1 MTASVSPIARPQLS
15 IGVYLNSPELT
26 RSVEQALLDEILQD
40 RYTLS
45 VAQSEADFFQLI
57 EHHKQH
63 LDCLILE
70 DEEHLIVALDWLQT
84 EAALLPTVIL
94 QPEPRQPDRIDQKI
108 GFLYHTAK
116 VWMSIAELESLDTY
130 IAQAIDAFLNLS
142 PMCQLPNPITPTDV
156 TRDLIAQ
163 NFLMMQQ
170 RRLTDKLKERLGYL
184 GIYYKRSPKAFL
196 RNLLPDEQAE
206 FLEQLRVEYRLI
218 VLSYFQDD
226 RDLNQRIDNFVNA
239 AFFADVP
246 VSQIV
251 EIHMELMDE
260 FAKQLRLEGRSEEI
274 LLDYRLTLID
284 TIAHL
289 CEMYRRSI
297 PRES

>member
-1 MTASVSPIARPQLS
+1 MLVQ
-15 IGVYLNSPELT
+15 
-26 RSVEQALLDEILQD
+26 DD

-45 VAQSEADFFQLI
+45 IAQSEADFFQLI
-57 EHHKQH
+57 DHQKQQ
-63 LDCLILE
+63 LDCLILQ
-70 DEEHLIVALDWLQT
+70 DGKALETVLNRLRT
-84 EAALLPTVIL
+84 EAILLPIVIL
-94 QPEPRQPDRIDQKI
+94 HSDQRQLDLR
-108 GFLYHTAK
+108 FFYHTA
-116 VWMSIAELESLDTY
+116 ELWVSFKELDHLETW
-130 IAQAIDAFLNLS
+130 IDRAIEEFLALS
-142 PMCQLPNPITPTDV
+142 PVCQLPDTITPPDFTQ
-156 TRDLIAQ
+156 DLIAQ
-163 NFLMMQQ
+163 NFLMLQQ

-196 RNLLPDEQAE
+196 KNLPPQEQQE
-206 FLEQLRVEYRLI
+206 FLKELRIEYRVIILN
-218 VLSYFQDD
+218 YFQEDL
-226 RDLNQRIDNFVNA
+226 DLNQRIDNFVNA

-260 FAKQLRLEGRSEEI
+260 FAKQLKLEGRSEEI

>member
-1 MTASVSPIARPQLS
+1 MTAVSPIARPQLS
-15 IGVYLNSPELT
+15 IGVYVQSPDLV
-26 RSVEQALLDEILQD
+26 RSIEEMLVNDD

-45 VAQSEADFFQLI
+45 IAQSETDFFQLA
-57 EHHKQH
+57 EHQKQQ
-63 LDCLILE
+63 LDCLILQDGKE
-70 DEEHLIVALDWLQT
+70 LETSLNHLRN
-84 EAALLPTVIL
+84 EAILLPIVIL
-94 QPEPRQPDRIDQKI
+94 HTKERQLDLR
-108 GFLYHTAK
+108 FLYHTA
-116 VWMSIAELESLDTY
+116 ELWVSFKELHQIETWIDR
-130 IAQAIDAFLNLS
+130 AIEEFLKLS
-142 PMCQLPNPITPTDV
+142 PVCQLPDTITPPDV
-156 TRDLIAQ
+156 TRDLMAQ
-163 NFLMMQQ
+163 NFLMLQQ

-184 GIYYKRSPKAFL
+184 GIYYNRSPKAFL
-196 RNLLPDEQAE
+196 RNLPPQEQAE
-206 FLEQLRVEYRLI
+206 LLEQLRLEYRVIILN
-218 VLSYFQDD
+218 YFQDEH
-226 RDLNQRIDNFVNA
+226 DLNERIDNFVNA

-260 FAKQLRLEGRSEEI
+260 FAKQLKLEGRSEEI

>member
-1 MTASVSPIARPQLS
+1 MTASVSSIARPQLS
-15 IGVYLNSPELT
+15 IGVYLESSDLI
-26 RSVEQALLDEILQD
+26 RSIEEILVHGD

-45 VAQSEADFFQLI
+45 IAPSEADFFQLI
-57 EHHKQH
+57 EHQKQQ
-63 LDCLILE
+63 LDCLILQDGKE
-70 DEEHLIVALDWLQT
+70 LE
-84 EAALLPTVIL
+84 ALLNRLRTAAILLPIVIFHAD
-94 QPEPRQPDRIDQKI
+94 QRQLDLR
-108 GFLYHTAK
+108 FLYHTAELW
-116 VWMSIAELESLDTY
+116 VPFNELNQIETWIDRSIEEFLE
-130 IAQAIDAFLNLS
+130 LS
-142 PMCQLPNPITPTDV
+142 PVCQLPDTITPPDFTQ
-156 TRDLIAQ
+156 DLIAQ
-163 NFLMMQQ
+163 NFLMLQQ

-196 RNLLPDEQAE
+196 KNLPPQEQQE
-206 FLEQLRVEYRLI
+206 FLDELRVEYRLI
-218 VLSYFQDD
+218 ILNYFQDD
-226 RDLNQRIDNFVNA
+226 GDLNQQIDNFVNA

-260 FAKQLRLEGRSEEI
+260 FAKQLKLEGRSEEI